1 MAVLDILTLPDA
13 RLRQVSQ
20 LVEVFDD
27 ELQGFVDD
35 MEETRRTGPTGPTGP
50 AAVGIAAPQVG
61 RCQRIV
67 ILDVSGKKNIPDHG
81 HLFLINPEITHWDSF
96 EMRQRLLPLL
106 IAFLLALPAGLVGA
120 TSQDIPISSLVPT
133 SRQQRATVIINQ
145 ALEHFHY
152 RKMVLDDRFAKRIIE
167 KYIEALDPNRSF
179 FLRVDIDRLEHD
191 VHRLD
196 NDLAQSKLDL
206 AFEIF
211 RLYRQRVD
219 ERVWFA
225 LSQLNAGFD
234 FKHPENYRFDRSE
247 VERARNHAELDEIW
261 RKRVKNDWLGLRLSK
276 EKKNKIPGLL
286 RKRYQGLARR
296 VRQFNSDDVFWTFIN
311 AYTESL
317 EPHTSYMSP
326 STSENFDIGM
336 RLSLEGIG
344 AVLHGENEYT
354 VVQRILPGG
363 PAHQSGLIHSGDHI
377 VGVAQ
382 GKGVMEDVIGWRLQD
397 VVDKIRGPKGSVV
410 RLRLQPKSS
419 GSDGATREISI
430 IRDEIKLEDQAAK
443 SYLIDNVET
452 TPRVRIGVI
461 EIPAFYRDFQAE
473 SKGNKDFR
481 STTQDVRSLIHRLER
496 QDVDGIVV
504 DLRSNGGG
512 SLTEVTALT
521 GLFIDAGPI
530 VQVKDA
536 FGKVEVETDPDPG
549 IVYKGPLAVLVD
561 RNSASASEIFAAAM
575 QDYGRGIIIG
585 EPTFGKGTVQT
596 LIELNRF
603 VPNQKDD
610 LGRLRLTVAEFF
622 RISGGSTQLYGVVPD
637 IPFPTL
643 SDSDDHGERALDNP
657 LPWTRIDAADYA
669 RFSLNKV
676 GIRLLRQ
683 RSEQR
688 IHCDPGFN
696 MLIAR
701 EQVLREMED
710 QIVVSL
716 RERDR
721 RIESK
726 QRERV
731 LKDQRNAFLRSQG
744 IQPVDKDA
752 DEVEQDALEKQQEV
766 IARIQVKEATY
777 ILADAIRLSSRSR
790 SRATMRD

>member
-1 MAVLDILTLPDA
+1 M
-13 RLRQVSQ
+13 
-20 LVEVFDD
+20 
-27 ELQGFVDD
+27 
-35 MEETRRTGPTGPTGP
+35 
-50 AAVGIAAPQVG
+50 
-61 RCQRIV
+61 
-67 ILDVSGKKNIPDHG
+67 K
-81 HLFLINPEITHWDSF
+81 
-96 EMRQRLLPLL
+96 QRLIPLL
-106 IAFLLALPAGLVGA
+106 IAFLLALPAGLVCA
-120 TSQDIPISSLVPT
+120 KSQDVPILSLVPT
-133 SRQQRATVIINQ
+133 SRQQRATMIINQ

-152 RKMVLDDRFAKRIIE
+152 RKMVLDDGFAEQILK
-167 KYIEALDPNRSF
+167 KYLAALDPNRSF
-179 FLRVDIDRLEHD
+179 FLRGDVDRLKHS

-219 ERVWFA
+219 ERVRFA
-225 LSQLNAGFD
+225 LSLLDAGFD
-234 FKHPENYRFDRSE
+234 FKHPESYRFDRSE
-247 VERARNHAELDEIW
+247 AERARNRAELDEIW

-276 EKKNKIPGLL
+276 EKENKILGLL

-296 VRQFNSDDVFWTFIN
+296 VRQFDSDDVFRTFIN

-326 STSENFDIGM
+326 STLENFDISM

-344 AVLHGENEYT
+344 AVLRGENEYT

-397 VVDKIRGPKGSVV
+397 VVDMIRGPKGSVV
-410 RLRLQPKSS
+410 RLRIRPKSS

-430 IRDEIKLEDQAAK
+430 VRNEIKLEDQATK
-443 SYLIDNVET
+443 SYLIDDVET
-452 TPRVRIGVI
+452 IPRVRIGVI
-461 EIPAFYRDFQAE
+461 EIPAFYRDFRAE

-481 STTQDVRSLIHRLER
+481 STTQDVRDLIRRLER
-496 QDVDGIVV
+496 QGVDGIVV
-504 DLRSNGGG
+504 DLRGNGGG
-512 SLTEVTALT
+512 FLTEATALT

-530 VQVKDA
+530 VQVKDT

-603 VPNQKDD
+603 VPNQEDD

-622 RISGGSTQLYGVVPD
+622 RISGGSTQLRGVVPD

-643 SDSDDHGERALDNP
+643 ADSDDHGERALDNP
-657 LPWTRIDAADYA
+657 LPWARIDAADYA
-669 RFSLNKV
+669 RFSLNGV

-688 IHCDPGFN
+688 IRRDPGFD

-701 EQVLREMED
+701 EQVLGELED

-726 QRERV
+726 RRERV
-731 LKDQRNAFLRSQG
+731 LKDQRNAFLRTQG
-744 IQPVDKDA
+744 IHPVDEDA
-752 DEVEQDALEKQQEV
+752 DEVDQDALEKQQEV
-766 IARIQVKEATY
+766 IARIQVKETTR
-777 ILADAIRLSSRSR
+777 ILADAIRLGSRGWPR
-790 SRATMRD
+790 SAMRD